1 MKPLLVIFSGLPGV
15 GKSSIAQMLSARLGA
30 VYLRADTIENAIVE
44 GGITQPIEGAGYV
57 VGYRVATENLLL
69 GNTVVADSVN
79 PWELTRQ
86 AWRDS
91 AIGAN
96 APFVDIEII
105 CSDTVEH
112 RRRVEDRGGNV
123 TWDDVLR
130 RDYHEHQS
138 SGILRLDSAILSV
151 EEAVNQIEQHV
162 LGATAHNQT

>member
-15 GKSSIAQMLSARLGA
+15 GKSSIAQVLSSRMGA

-69 GNTVVADSVN
+69 GNSVVADSVN

-91 AIGAN
+91 ATGAS

-105 CSDTVEH
+105 CSDTAEH
-112 RRRVEDRGGNV
+112 RRRIEDRGGSV
-123 TWDDVLR
+123 TWDDVLG
-130 RDYHEHQS
+130 RDYHDHQS
-138 SGILRLDSAILSV
+138 TSVLRLDSAILSA

-162 LGATAHNQT
+162 LGATTHNQT

>member
-69 GNTVVADSVN
+69 GNSVVADSVN

-96 APFVDIEII
+96 APSGVMRSSARAQVGTGEGSRDA
-105 CSDTVEH
+105 
-112 RRRVEDRGGNV
+112 GGKGPGMMSCAGTTTN
-123 TWDDVLR
+123 TNPAASCDWIL
-130 RDYHEHQS
+130 QS
-138 SGILRLDSAILSV
+138 
-151 EEAVNQIEQHV
+151 
-162 LGATAHNQT
+162 